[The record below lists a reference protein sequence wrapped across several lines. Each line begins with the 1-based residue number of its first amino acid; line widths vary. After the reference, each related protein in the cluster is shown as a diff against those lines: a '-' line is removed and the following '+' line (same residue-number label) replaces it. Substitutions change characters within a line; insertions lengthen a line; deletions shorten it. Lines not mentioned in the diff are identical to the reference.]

1 MNRHL
6 KVSLTLAA
14 LSLTTV
20 GLLTGCN
27 DATDLEGKVDANQTE
42 LQSALRDAIK
52 KAETELNTAKTELQT
67 LVQAGDDANAQEL
80 NKKINELSAVIEAA
94 KKVASDADAANKTE
108 LLAQIETAKT
118 FAIEAA
124 AQSLQSA
131 KAELEEAIVTG
142 DLATAETM
150 AQHVATLNDAI
161 EIASKLAADS
171 DAALKSELL
180 AAIEA
185 VKKDAADAV
194 SATIDAKT
202 AELKKLCEEGNAAVV
217 AELEEAVTT
226 LGNAIE
232 IAKTFAAESDDAMKE
247 ELLEAINASKKEATD
262 AITKSVDSM
271 SAELIAKIDAGDAKS
286 AADLAAAL
294 EVINT
299 NLEAVQKVA
308 TDADVVLEAQLK
320 EHVADVKAE
329 LTSEIKKAVDAAVAD
344 LAAKVEAGELK
355 SADDLAKAVA
365 DMTAATEAAK
375 VFATDADMAVKAEM
389 EAFVTNALNE
399 LSESFLNSY
408 NGFVAEFDA
417 KLSNNAAASAEALA
431 GEVASLNALIES
443 AKTLA
448 TEADAANKAELLD
461 AIEAAKKDAVDTVTS
476 ALESAVADLTA
487 KVEAGDLKNSN
498 DLTDAM
504 AEMVLLVD
512 AVREAQEAGDEA
524 LRNEYKAA
532 IATME
537 TSLMNT
543 FKEALDKAIADFDSK
558 IEAGELATS
567 EAIADAVADLTD
579 AIEAVKKFAVDGD
592 AVLDA
597 KIDEVVAAAKV
608 EMTDA
613 IKTAVDAAVA
623 NMTAKL
629 EAGELSAKA
638 DLDAAVADLT
648 ALVEAAK
655 TVAADADAALEA
667 KIMGVI
673 ADAKAEVVSSMEA
686 ALDAAVVDL
695 TAKIEAGELS
705 AKADLDAAMADLTAL
720 VEAAKTVAADADAAL
735 EAKLTEAIADAKAE
749 ILESMQ
755 TAMDAMVEDFNA
767 KLEAGKLSAKADLEA
782 AVADLTAFIDTA
794 KTIAADADAAL
805 EAKLTDA
812 IADAKAEIL
821 DSMQAAMDAMVE
833 DFNAKLEAGK
843 LSAKAD
849 LEAAVADLTAL
860 IEAAKN
866 VAADADAELKA
877 DYEALVAT
885 TKLEILEAVDGKI
898 ADLKAEIESAMAE
911 NDATVT
917 GKLSELETMIGAVES
932 AFADADAALK
942 SELETLVA
950 DTKSEILDYVTEAL
964 GAQKD
969 ELLEEIAKGDEANDA
984 KISDVKLLLEQKV
997 SDLNSAIELLKK
1009 QDGEFHTKL
1018 NDLQAEI
1025 RATIAAVDAANMH
1038 LQDWNAATDGIVG
1051 KDGGLVKLKELFDA
1065 YAAKKTTYV
1074 DGDFEKVEAL
1084 YEEYWVR
1091 MIRVATVE
1099 DIQVVL
1105 DEFDALASD
1114 VRTIPDVIYD
1124 AIMDVGATVDDVE
1137 YDADKEGLD
1146 NVKYLLDQAV
1156 ALGNMDVMAHI
1167 MSYGEESIN
1176 LMALYDSYVD
1186 QYNALLRKSNGQ
1198 AIKDRMDAL
1207 LANPIV
1213 WSENQDTTSTYFI
1226 LQSLRADVDEWL
1238 SDSQNVLENVEGFVD
1253 TYAQFVEAEL
1263 RYAALTEAKAEADII
1278 NATIERLTGDVTE
1291 SGATVYNF
1299 TNVEALKSRYQL
1311 WLTTYFSAPY
1321 DVEIGG
1327 DTNYAM
1333 VDHAAYDELVS
1344 LFEQRVEAFKAA
1356 ASKFANAVDA
1366 IGEVNLMSWDEI
1378 DVALREYGDL
1388 VVSRDLNDFN
1398 YLFNETDTP
1407 ASYYDKLVRMFAEY
1421 RTLKTEAHNAYV
1433 SAFTPVDGI
1442 VVSIYDGAKVQA
1454 LIDWYEMYGVV
1465 DAEGNFTFDNGEAGT
1480 GYVLS
1485 SDLTV
1490 DTAEFEAFVQLVTDY
1505 ETLVSAKEDEIAE
1518 IEAGIADIGTI
1529 SLNRAEY
1536 VRGLYQDY
1544 LAFLAGT
1551 KVPDGYVADQFKVV
1565 DGDLT
1570 YMVRDVDTLMAHL
1583 ETLERLEKE
1592 VAEIHKFIG
1601 EMQAAVSYTDFADD
1615 NAVADYVAQLA
1626 RAREMIATF
1635 IVNNSGSDEGYVT
1648 AEEYAK
1654 LDAGEFAVVK
1664 YEKVA
1669 YVQGVTDETE
1679 AKLGWQFNLPASD
1692 VDYLVGVAEDVKEE
1706 AFAAIDAS
1714 TDEEG
1719 IADAIALAESKFEKA
1734 VVSAGIYEVYYNAL
1748 IADVDLDATTKD
1760 DLAFRMS
1767 LSFETT
1773 LNRVVESDNIDD
1785 VELNA
1790 KFVESELESL
1800 YALPQYE

>member
-27 DATDLEGKVDANQTE
+27 EATDLEGKVDANQTE
-42 LQSALRDAIK
+42 LQNSLRDAIK
-52 KAETELNTAKTELQT
+52 KAETELATAKTELQT
-67 LVQAGDDANAQEL
+67 LVQSGDDANAQEL

-108 LLAQIETAKT
+108 LLAQIESAKT

-131 KAELEEAIVTG
+131 KTELEEAIVTG

-150 AQHVATLNDAI
+150 AQHVATLNEAI
-161 EIASKLAADS
+161 KTASKLASDS
-171 DAALKSELL
+171 DAALKAELL

-217 AELEEAVTT
+217 GELESAVET

-262 AITKSVDSM
+262 AIAKSVDAM
-271 SAELIAKIDAGDAKS
+271 SEELIAKIDAGDAKN

-294 EVINT
+294 EVVNT
-299 NLEAVQKVA
+299 NLEAVQKIA
-308 TDADVVLEAQLK
+308 ADADVVLEKQLK
-320 EHVADVKAE
+320 DHVAEVKAE
-329 LTSEIKKAVDAAVAD
+329 LASEIQKAVDAAVAD

-399 LSESFLNSY
+399 LSESFLNAY

-417 KLSNNAAASAEALA
+417 KLSNNAASSAEALA

-448 TEADAANKAELLD
+448 AEADAANKAELLE
-461 AIEAAKKDAVDTVTS
+461 AIEAAKKDAVDTVTAALENAVADMTAKIEAGDLKNATDLS
-476 ALESAVADLTA
+476 DAMAEMVMLVDAVRDAQEAGDEAVRAEYKAAIAALESSLMTAFNEALDQAVEDLNGKISAGEVKSAEDLAAAVEDMTALVDAAKDFADAQDATLKAELETAIADAKAEVLASVDAALETIVSEFNAKVEAGDLASANALEAAIADMTAAIDTVKKFAEDGDAALQAKLDAAVADMKVEMAEAIETAVDAAVADLTA
-487 KVEAGDLKNSN
+487 K
-498 DLTDAM
+498 
-504 AEMVLLVD
+504 
-512 AVREAQEAGDEA
+512 
-524 LRNEYKAA
+524 
-532 IATME
+532 
-537 TSLMNT
+537 
-543 FKEALDKAIADFDSK
+543 
-558 IEAGELATS
+558 
-567 EAIADAVADLTD
+567 
-579 AIEAVKKFAVDGD
+579 
-592 AVLDA
+592 
-597 KIDEVVAAAKV
+597 
-608 EMTDA
+608 
-613 IKTAVDAAVA
+613 
-623 NMTAKL
+623 L
-629 EAGELSAKA
+629 EAGKLSAKA

-648 ALVEAAK
+648 
-655 TVAADADAALEA
+655 T
-667 KIMGVI
+667 
-673 ADAKAEVVSSMEA
+673 
-686 ALDAAVVDL
+686 
-695 TAKIEAGELS
+695 
-705 AKADLDAAMADLTAL
+705 L

-735 EAKLTEAIADAKAE
+735 EAKLEAAIADAKAE
-749 ILESMQ
+749 VLEVIEE
-755 TAMDAMVEDFNA
+755 ALDAMVADFDA
-767 KLEAGKLSAKADLEA
+767 KLEAGALSAKDDLEA
-782 AVADLTAFIDTA
+782 AVADMTA
-794 KTIAADADAAL
+794 L
-805 EAKLTDA
+805 
-812 IADAKAEIL
+812 
-821 DSMQAAMDAMVE
+821 
-833 DFNAKLEAGK
+833 
-843 LSAKAD
+843 
-849 LEAAVADLTAL
+849 LEAAKT
-860 IEAAKN
+860 

-877 DYEALVAT
+877 DYEALVTT

-898 ADLKAEIESAMAE
+898 ADLKSEIEAAMAD
-911 NDATVT
+911 NNATVT
-917 GKLSELETMIGAVES
+917 GKLAELETMVATVES
-932 AFADADAALK
+932 AFAEADAALK

-950 DTKSEILDYVTEAL
+950 DTKGEILDYVTEAL

-969 ELLEEIAKGDEANDA
+969 ELLEEIAKGDAANDA
-984 KISDVKLLLEQKV
+984 KISDVKLVLEQKI

-1009 QDGEFHTKL
+1009 QDSEFHTKL
-1018 NDLQAEI
+1018 DALHAEI

-1038 LQDWNAATDGIVG
+1038 LQDWNDATDGLVG
-1051 KDGGLVKLKELFDA
+1051 KDGGIAKLKELFDA

-1105 DEFDALASD
+1105 DEFDALAAD

-1156 ALGNMDVMAHI
+1156 ALGNMDVMTHI

-1238 SDSQNVLENVEGFVD
+1238 SDSQNVLENVEGFAD
-1253 TYAQFVEAEL
+1253 TYDAFVEAEL

-1327 DTNYAM
+1327 EDNYAM
-1333 VDHAAYDELVS
+1333 VNHDAYDALVE

-1356 ASKFANAVDA
+1356 AGKFANAVDA
-1366 IGEVNLMSWDEI
+1366 IGDVNLMSWDEI

-1407 ASYYDKLVRMFAEY
+1407 ASYYDKLVRLFAEY
-1421 RTLKTEAHNAYV
+1421 RTLKTNAHDAYI

-1454 LIDWYEMYGVV
+1454 LVDWYEMYGVV
-1465 DAEGNFTFDNGEAGT
+1465 DAEGNFTFDNGESGT
-1480 GYVLS
+1480 GYILS

-1505 ETLVSAKEDEIAE
+1505 EALVAAKEAEIAALE
-1518 IEAGIADIGTI
+1518 DGIANIGTI

-1551 KVPDGYVADQFKVV
+1551 KVPEGYVADQFKVV

-1570 YMVRDVDTLMAHL
+1570 YAVSDIDTLMAHL
-1583 ETLERLEKE
+1583 ETLNRLEKE

-1601 EMQAAVSYTDFADD
+1601 EMKAAVSYTDFADD

-1635 IVNNSGSDEGYVT
+1635 IINNSGSDEGYVT
-1648 AEEYAK
+1648 TEEYAK

-1692 VDYLVGVAEDVKEE
+1692 VDYLLGVAEDIKEE

-1714 TDEEG
+1714 ADADE

-1734 VVSAGIYEVYYNAL
+1734 VVSAATYEVYYNAL
-1748 IADVDLDATTKD
+1748 IADVDLDAETKD

>member
-27 DATDLEGKVDANQTE
+27 EATDLEGKVDANQTE
-42 LQSALRDAIK
+42 LQNSLRDAIK
-52 KAETELNTAKTELQT
+52 KAETELATAKTELQT
-67 LVQAGDDANAQEL
+67 LVQSGDDANAQEL

-108 LLAQIETAKT
+108 LLAQIESAKT

-131 KAELEEAIVTG
+131 KTELEEAIVTG

-150 AQHVATLNDAI
+150 AQHVATLNEAI
-161 EIASKLAADS
+161 ETASKLASDS
-171 DAALKSELL
+171 DAALKAELL

-217 AELEEAVTT
+217 GELESAVET

-262 AITKSVDSM
+262 AIAKSVDAM
-271 SAELIAKIDAGDAKS
+271 SEELIAKIDAGDAKN

-294 EVINT
+294 EVVNT
-299 NLEAVQKVA
+299 NLEAVQKIA
-308 TDADVVLEAQLK
+308 ADADVVLEKQLK
-320 EHVADVKAE
+320 DHVAEVKAE
-329 LTSEIKKAVDAAVAD
+329 LASEIQKAVDAAVAD
-344 LAAKVEAGELK
+344 LTAKVEAGELK

-399 LSESFLNSY
+399 LSESFLNAY

-417 KLSNNAAASAEALA
+417 KLSNNAASSAEALA

-448 TEADAANKAELLD
+448 SEADAANKAELLE
-461 AIEAAKKDAVDTVTS
+461 AIEAAKKDAVDTVTAALENAVADMTAKIEAGDLKNATDLS
-476 ALESAVADLTA
+476 DAMAEMVMLVDAVRDAQEAGDEAVRAEYKAAIAALESSLMTAFNEALDQAVEDLNGKISAGEVKSAEDLAAAVEDMTALVDAAKDFADAQDATLKVELETAIADAKAEVLASVDAALETIVSEFNAKVESGDLASANALEAAIADMTAAVDTVKKFAEDGDAALQAKLDTAVADMKVEMAKAIETAVDAAVADLTA
-487 KVEAGDLKNSN
+487 K
-498 DLTDAM
+498 
-504 AEMVLLVD
+504 
-512 AVREAQEAGDEA
+512 
-524 LRNEYKAA
+524 
-532 IATME
+532 
-537 TSLMNT
+537 
-543 FKEALDKAIADFDSK
+543 
-558 IEAGELATS
+558 
-567 EAIADAVADLTD
+567 
-579 AIEAVKKFAVDGD
+579 
-592 AVLDA
+592 
-597 KIDEVVAAAKV
+597 
-608 EMTDA
+608 
-613 IKTAVDAAVA
+613 
-623 NMTAKL
+623 L
-629 EAGELSAKA
+629 EAGKLSAKA

-648 ALVEAAK
+648 TL
-655 TVAADADAALEA
+655 
-667 KIMGVI
+667 I
-673 ADAKAEVVSSMEA
+673 
-686 ALDAAVVDL
+686 
-695 TAKIEAGELS
+695 
-705 AKADLDAAMADLTAL
+705 
-720 VEAAKTVAADADAAL
+720 EAAKTVAADADAAL
-735 EAKLTEAIADAKAE
+735 EAKLEA
-749 ILESMQ
+749 
-755 TAMDAMVEDFNA
+755 
-767 KLEAGKLSAKADLEA
+767 
-782 AVADLTAFIDTA
+782 
-794 KTIAADADAAL
+794 
-805 EAKLTDA
+805 A

-821 DSMQAAMDAMVE
+821 DSMQTALDAMVE
-833 DFNAKLEAGK
+833 DFDAKLEAGD

-849 LEAAVADLTAL
+849 LEAAVADMTAL
-860 IEAAKN
+860 LEAAKT

-898 ADLKAEIESAMAE
+898 ADLKSEIEAAMAD
-911 NDATVT
+911 NNATVT
-917 GKLSELETMIGAVES
+917 DKLAELETMVATVES
-932 AFADADAALK
+932 AFAEADAALK

-950 DTKSEILDYVTEAL
+950 DTKGEILDYVTEAL

-969 ELLEEIAKGDEANDA
+969 ELLEEIAKGDAANDA
-984 KISDVKLLLEQKV
+984 KISDVKLVLEQKI

-1009 QDGEFHTKL
+1009 QDSEFHTKL
-1018 NDLQAEI
+1018 DALHAEI

-1038 LQDWNAATDGIVG
+1038 LQDWNDATDGLVG
-1051 KDGGLVKLKELFDA
+1051 KDGGLAKLKELFDA

-1156 ALGNMDVMAHI
+1156 ALGNMDVMTHI

-1226 LQSLRADVDEWL
+1226 LQSLRVDVDEWL
-1238 SDSQNVLENVEGFVD
+1238 SDSQNVLENVEGFAD
-1253 TYAQFVEAEL
+1253 TYDAFVEAEL

-1291 SGATVYNF
+1291 SGATVHNF

-1327 DTNYAM
+1327 EDNYAM
-1333 VDHAAYDELVS
+1333 VNHAAYDELVE
-1344 LFEQRVEAFKAA
+1344 LFEQRVEAFKTAA
-1356 ASKFANAVDA
+1356 GKFADAVDA
-1366 IGEVNLMSWDEI
+1366 IGDVNLMSWDEI

-1407 ASYYDKLVRMFAEY
+1407 ASYYDKLVRLFAEY
-1421 RTLKTEAHNAYV
+1421 RTLKTNAHDAYI

-1442 VVSIYDGAKVQA
+1442 VVSIYDGDKVQA
-1454 LIDWYEMYGVV
+1454 LVDWYEMYGVV
-1465 DAEGNFTFDNGEAGT
+1465 DAEGNFTFDNGESGT
-1480 GYVLS
+1480 GYILS

-1505 ETLVSAKEDEIAE
+1505 EALVAAKEAEIAE

-1551 KVPDGYVADQFKVV
+1551 NVPEGYVADQFKVV

-1570 YMVRDVDTLMAHL
+1570 YAVSDIDTLMAHL
-1583 ETLERLEKE
+1583 ETLNRLEKE

-1601 EMQAAVSYTDFADD
+1601 EMKAAVSYTDFADD

-1635 IVNNSGSDEGYVT
+1635 IINNSGSDEGYVT
-1648 AEEYAK
+1648 TEEYAK

-1669 YVQGVTDETE
+1669 YVQGVADETE

-1692 VDYLVGVAEDVKEE
+1692 VDYLLGVAEDIKEE

-1714 TDEEG
+1714 ADADE

-1748 IADVDLDATTKD
+1748 IADVDLDAETKD

-1800 YALPQYE
+1800 YALPKYE

>member
-1 MNRHL
+1 M
-6 KVSLTLAA
+6 AA
-14 LSLTTV
+14 
-20 GLLTGCN
+20 
-27 DATDLEGKVDANQTE
+27 
-42 LQSALRDAIK
+42 
-52 KAETELNTAKTELQT
+52 
-67 LVQAGDDANAQEL
+67 
-80 NKKINELSAVIEAA
+80 
-94 KKVASDADAANKTE
+94 
-108 LLAQIETAKT
+108 
-118 FAIEAA
+118 
-124 AQSLQSA
+124 
-131 KAELEEAIVTG
+131 
-142 DLATAETM
+142 
-150 AQHVATLNDAI
+150 
-161 EIASKLAADS
+161 
-171 DAALKSELL
+171 
-180 AAIEA
+180 
-185 VKKDAADAV
+185 
-194 SATIDAKT
+194 
-202 AELKKLCEEGNAAVV
+202 
-217 AELEEAVTT
+217 
-226 LGNAIE
+226 
-232 IAKTFAAESDDAMKE
+232 
-247 ELLEAINASKKEATD
+247 
-262 AITKSVDSM
+262 
-271 SAELIAKIDAGDAKS
+271 
-286 AADLAAAL
+286 
-294 EVINT
+294 
-299 NLEAVQKVA
+299 
-308 TDADVVLEAQLK
+308 
-320 EHVADVKAE
+320 
-329 LTSEIKKAVDAAVAD
+329 
-344 LAAKVEAGELK
+344 
-355 SADDLAKAVA
+355 
-365 DMTAATEAAK
+365 
-375 VFATDADMAVKAEM
+375 
-389 EAFVTNALNE
+389 
-399 LSESFLNSY
+399 
-408 NGFVAEFDA
+408 
-417 KLSNNAAASAEALA
+417 
-431 GEVASLNALIES
+431 
-443 AKTLA
+443 
-448 TEADAANKAELLD
+448 EADATNKAELLD

-537 TSLMNT
+537 TSLMST
-543 FKEALDKAIADFDSK
+543 FKEALDKAIADFDGK

-623 NMTAKL
+623 DMTAKL

-655 TVAADADAALEA
+655 TVAADADE
-667 KIMGVI
+667 
-673 ADAKAEVVSSMEA
+673 
-686 ALDAAVVDL
+686 
-695 TAKIEAGELS
+695 
-705 AKADLDAAMADLTAL
+705 
-720 VEAAKTVAADADAAL
+720 AL
-735 EAKLTEAIADAKAE
+735 EAKLMGVIAEAKAE
-749 ILESMQ
+749 ILDSMQ

-767 KLEAGKLSAKADLEA
+767 KLEAGE
-782 AVADLTAFIDTA
+782 
-794 KTIAADADAAL
+794 
-805 EAKLTDA
+805 
-812 IADAKAEIL
+812 
-821 DSMQAAMDAMVE
+821 
-833 DFNAKLEAGK
+833 

-860 IEAAKN
+860 IEAAKT

-917 GKLSELETMIGAVES
+917 GKLSELETMVGAVES

-984 KISDVKLLLEQKV
+984 KISDVKLMLEQKV

-1009 QDGEFHTKL
+1009 QDSEFHTKL

-1025 RATIAAVDAANMH
+1025 SATIAAVDAANMH
-1038 LQDWNAATDGIVG
+1038 LQDWNDATDGIVG

-1146 NVKYLLDQAV
+1146 NVKFLLDQAA
-1156 ALGNMDVMAHI
+1156 ALGNADVMAHI
-1167 MSYGEESIN
+1167 AAYGEEAID
-1176 LMALYDSYVD
+1176 LVALYDSYVD

-1238 SDSQNVLENVEGFVD
+1238 SDAQNVLENVEGFVD

-1333 VDHAAYDELVS
+1333 VDHAAYDELVA

-1421 RTLKTEAHNAYV
+1421 RTLKAEAHDAYV

-1490 DTAEFEAFVQLVTDY
+1490 NTAEFEAFVQLVTDY
-1505 ETLVSAKEDEIAE
+1505 ETLVSAKEEEIAE

-1551 KVPDGYVADQFKVV
+1551 KVPEGYVADQFKVV

-1583 ETLERLEKE
+1583 ETLQRLEKE

-1664 YEKVA
+1664 YQKVA
-1669 YVQGVTDETE
+1669 YVQGVADETE
-1679 AKLGWQFNLPASD
+1679 AKLSSQFNLPASD
-1692 VDYLVGVAEDVKEE
+1692 IDYLVGVADDVKEE

-1714 TDEEG
+1714 VDADG

-1748 IADVDLDATTKD
+1748 IADVDLDAETKD

-1800 YALPQYE
+1800 YALPKYE

>member
-27 DATDLEGKVDANQTE
+27 EATDLEGKVDANQTE
-42 LQSALRDAIK
+42 LQNSLRDAIK
-52 KAETELNTAKTELQT
+52 KAETELATAKTELQT
-67 LVQAGDDANAQEL
+67 LVQSGDDANAQEL

-108 LLAQIETAKT
+108 LLAQIESAKT

-131 KAELEEAIVTG
+131 KTELEEAIVTG

-150 AQHVATLNDAI
+150 AQHVATLNEAI
-161 EIASKLAADS
+161 KTASKLASDS
-171 DAALKSELL
+171 DAALKAELL

-217 AELEEAVTT
+217 GELESAVET

-262 AITKSVDSM
+262 AIAKSVDAM
-271 SAELIAKIDAGDAKS
+271 SEELIAKIDAGDAKS

-294 EVINT
+294 EVVNT
-299 NLEAVQKVA
+299 NLEAVQKIA
-308 TDADVVLEAQLK
+308 ADADVVLEKQLK
-320 EHVADVKAE
+320 DHVAEVKAE
-329 LTSEIKKAVDAAVAD
+329 LASEIQKAVDAAVAD
-344 LAAKVEAGELK
+344 LTAKVEAGELK

-399 LSESFLNSY
+399 LSESFLNAY

-417 KLSNNAAASAEALA
+417 KLSNNAASSAEALA

-448 TEADAANKAELLD
+448 AEADAANKAELLE
-461 AIEAAKKDAVDTVTS
+461 AIEAAKKDAVDTVTAALENAVADMTAKIEAGDLKNATDLS
-476 ALESAVADLTA
+476 DAMAEMVMLVDAVRDAQEAGDEAVRAEYKAAIAALESSLMTAFNEALDQAVEDLNGKISAGEVKSAEDLAAAVEDMTALVDAAKDFADAQDATLKAELETAIADAKAEVLASVDAALETIVSEFNA
-487 KVEAGDLKNSN
+487 KVEAGDLASAN
-498 DLTDAM
+498 
-504 AEMVLLVD
+504 
-512 AVREAQEAGDEA
+512 A
-524 LRNEYKAA
+524 LEAA
-532 IATME
+532 IADMT
-537 TSLMNT
+537 
-543 FKEALDKAIADFDSK
+543 AAID
-558 IEAGELATS
+558 T
-567 EAIADAVADLTD
+567 
-579 AIEAVKKFAVDGD
+579 VKKFAEDGD
-592 AVLDA
+592 AALQA
-597 KIDEVVAAAKV
+597 KL
-608 EMTDA
+608 
-613 IKTAVDAAVA
+613 DAAVA
-623 NMTAKL
+623 DMKVEMAEAIETAV
-629 EAGELSAKA
+629 
-638 DLDAAVADLT
+638 DAAVADLT

-667 KIMGVI
+667 KLEAAI
-673 ADAKAEVVSSMEA
+673 ADAKAEVLEVIEEA
-686 ALDAAVVDL
+686 L
-695 TAKIEAGELS
+695 
-705 AKADLDAAMADLTAL
+705 
-720 VEAAKTVAADADAAL
+720 
-735 EAKLTEAIADAKAE
+735 
-749 ILESMQ
+749 
-755 TAMDAMVEDFNA
+755 DAMVEDFDA
-767 KLEAGKLSAKADLEA
+767 KLEAGALSAKADLEA
-782 AVADLTAFIDTA
+782 AVADMTA
-794 KTIAADADAAL
+794 L
-805 EAKLTDA
+805 
-812 IADAKAEIL
+812 
-821 DSMQAAMDAMVE
+821 
-833 DFNAKLEAGK
+833 
-843 LSAKAD
+843 
-849 LEAAVADLTAL
+849 LEAAKT
-860 IEAAKN
+860 

-898 ADLKAEIESAMAE
+898 ADLKSEIEAAMAD
-911 NDATVT
+911 NNATVT
-917 GKLSELETMIGAVES
+917 GKLAELETMVATVES
-932 AFADADAALK
+932 AFAEADVALK
-942 SELETLVA
+942 AELEELVA
-950 DTKSEILDYVTEAL
+950 DTKGEILDYVTEAL

-969 ELLEEIAKGDEANDA
+969 ELLAEIAKGDKANDD
-984 KISDVKLLLEQKV
+984 KISDVKIHLENKI
-997 SDLNSAIELLKK
+997 SDLEAAIGLLKE
-1009 QDGEFHTKL
+1009 QDSQFHTKIDAL
-1018 NDLQAEI
+1018 HTEI
-1025 RATIAAVDAANMH
+1025 RSAIDAVSAAAMH
-1038 LQDWNAATDGIVG
+1038 LQDWNDATDGLVG
-1051 KDGGLVKLKELFDA
+1051 KDGGLAKLKELFDA

-1105 DEFDALASD
+1105 DEFDALAAD

-1156 ALGNMDVMAHI
+1156 ALGNMDVMTHI

-1238 SDSQNVLENVEGFVD
+1238 SDSQNVLENVEGFAD
-1253 TYAQFVEAEL
+1253 TYDAFVEAEL

-1327 DTNYAM
+1327 EDNYAM
-1333 VDHAAYDELVS
+1333 VNHAAYDDLVE

-1356 ASKFANAVDA
+1356 AGKFADAVDA
-1366 IGEVNLMSWDEI
+1366 IGDVNLMSWDEI

-1407 ASYYDKLVRMFAEY
+1407 ASYYDKLVRLFAEY
-1421 RTLKTEAHNAYV
+1421 RTLKTNAHDAYI

-1454 LIDWYEMYGVV
+1454 LVDWYEMYGVV
-1465 DAEGNFTFDNGEAGT
+1465 DAEGNFTFDNGESGT
-1480 GYVLS
+1480 GYILS

-1505 ETLVSAKEDEIAE
+1505 EALVAAKEAEIAALE
-1518 IEAGIADIGTI
+1518 EGIANIGTI

-1551 KVPDGYVADQFKVV
+1551 KVPEGYVADQFKVV

-1570 YMVRDVDTLMAHL
+1570 YTVSDIDTLIAHL
-1583 ETLERLEKE
+1583 DTLVRLEKE

-1601 EMQAAVSYTDFADD
+1601 EMKAAVSYTDFADD
-1615 NAVADYVAQLA
+1615 NEVADYVAQLA

-1635 IVNNSGSDEGYVT
+1635 IINNSGSDEGYVT
-1648 AEEYAK
+1648 TEEYAK

-1679 AKLGWQFNLPASD
+1679 AKLGWQFNLPTSD
-1692 VDYLVGVAEDVKEE
+1692 VDYLIGVAEDIKEE

-1714 TDEEG
+1714 ADAEE

-1748 IADVDLDATTKD
+1748 IADVDLDADTKA

-1800 YALPQYE
+1800 YALPKYE